1 MQKRKG
7 KALIWLRNDL
17 RIKDQ
22 ASFYQATHK
31 HETVIAFYC
40 FDPLHYI
47 DTGWGFKK
55 TEAYRAQFLIET
67 LEQLQKDLKN
77 HNISLVIRHEEPSKG
92 IFELIKE
99 YAITDL
105 YWQKEWTKE
114 EREREKE
121 VRLYFQKIF
130 WCIPIMTNFSLIQK
144 MFQ

>member
-47 DTGWGFKK
+47 DTGWGLKK
-55 TEAYRAQFLIET
+55 PRLIE
-67 LEQLQKDLKN
+67 
-77 HNISLVIRHEEPSKG
+77 HS
-92 IFELIKE
+92 F
-99 YAITDL
+99 
-105 YWQKEWTKE
+105 
-114 EREREKE
+114 
-121 VRLYFQKIF
+121 
-130 WCIPIMTNFSLIQK
+130 
-144 MFQ
+144 